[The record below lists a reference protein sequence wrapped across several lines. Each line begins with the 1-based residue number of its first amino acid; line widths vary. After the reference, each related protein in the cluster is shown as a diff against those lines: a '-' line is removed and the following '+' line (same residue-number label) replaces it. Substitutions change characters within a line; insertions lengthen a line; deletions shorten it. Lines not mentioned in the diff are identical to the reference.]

1 MQNKKLSDLLWGRF
15 LVDRL
20 SPSPADA
27 ALLSDDS
34 QQDLLTPGFDLFF
47 KSFVLCCAPL
57 VELDHD
63 QSGQVRVPTNLQQ
76 QQLVLQ
82 QRTAVC

>member
-34 QQDLLTPGFDLFF
+34 QQDLLTPGFDLFSRVLF
-47 KSFVLCCAPL
+47 FVARLL
-57 VELDHD
+57 WNLIMIN
-63 QSGQVRVPTNLQQ
+63 RVK
-76 QQLVLQ
+76 
-82 QRTAVC
+82 